1 MRRTA
6 LLPGVGTPCT
16 LKAGPEVAGERGV
29 RLVAV
34 SPQKP
39 DGSLTMQQKHGL
51 AFTVVS
57 DPRQRHRRM
66 IAALGRAVMAADGH
80 EAAGTSRPGRTVGT
94 QLVAGRD
101 ALDCLVQ
108 SGASMGAC
116 RVSR

>member
-16 LKAGPEVAGERGV
+16 LKVGPEVAGERGV

-39 DGSLTMQQKHGL
+39 DGSLTIQQKHGL

-57 DPRQRHRRM
+57 DPGNA
-66 IAALGRAVMAADGH
+66 IAG
-80 EAAGTSRPGRTVGT
+80 
-94 QLVAGRD
+94 
-101 ALDCLVQ
+101 
-108 SGASMGAC
+108 
-116 RVSR
+116 